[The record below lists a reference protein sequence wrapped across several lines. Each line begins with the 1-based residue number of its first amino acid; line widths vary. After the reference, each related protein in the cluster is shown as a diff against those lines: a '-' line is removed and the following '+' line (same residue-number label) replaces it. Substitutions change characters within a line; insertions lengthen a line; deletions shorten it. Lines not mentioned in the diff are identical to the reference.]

1 LSISL
6 FLGAQQQQFLTW
18 PGQAQRQVFA
28 DFPYAG
34 TIKIIG
40 DENLKVV
47 EAVYQT
53 EGEYARA
60 LQLHSTVSEGV
71 LFLKEQEMPD
81 FQSPNDKLGAHKVFA
96 TSITLKIPA
105 TQSLRLVVNDAR
117 LSLEGHLIEIDVVQ
131 QGGQCLL
138 KNWSGPGKIQTQDA
152 EIVLDVNDLTLQ
164 ISSPANLQANCP
176 LTQEGPFLQI
186 GSQRGAIRCVAQ

>member
-1 LSISL
+1 MSISL
-6 FLGAQQQQFLTW
+6 SLGAQQQQFLTW
-18 PGQAQRQVFA
+18 PGEAQSQVFA

-34 TIKIIG
+34 TITIIG
-40 DENLKVV
+40 DENLKVI

-60 LQLHSTVSEGV
+60 LQLHSSVSEGV

-81 FQSPNDKLGAHKVFA
+81 FHSPNDKLGAHKVFA
-96 TSITLKIPA
+96 TSIILKIPA

-117 LSLEGHLIEIDVVQ
+117 LSLEGHLFQVDVDQ
-131 QGGQCLL
+131 KGGQCLL

-152 EIVLDVNDLTLQ
+152 EIVLDVYDVTLQ
-164 ISSPANLQANCP
+164 MSHLANLQLNCP
-176 LTQEGPFLQI
+176 LTQEGPILQI
-186 GSQRGAIRCVAQ
+186 GSQRGAIRCVTQ